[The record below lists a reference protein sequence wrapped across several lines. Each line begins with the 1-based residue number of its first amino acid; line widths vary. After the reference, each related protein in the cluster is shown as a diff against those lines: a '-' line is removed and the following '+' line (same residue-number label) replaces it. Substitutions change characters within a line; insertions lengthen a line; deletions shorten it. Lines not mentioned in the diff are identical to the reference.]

1 MFYGRHDLAEAIAE
15 FSQALRLDPRHVGAL
30 RGRAK
35 AYLAAG
41 ELDKAIRDLG
51 EVIRIDPTDAHDFY
65 ARAGAY
71 FLKED
76 LDKAMADANRAVSLA
91 PFSADIHYVR
101 AMLHARRGE
110 RQEGLADLDLAEQ
123 MERSAPKA
131 DHDGTCLDPR
141 AGKLSFGDSPLVSIC
156 QRAGLCHQFGRLR
169 EAIAL
174 CDEALRLDHNN
185 LDAHVI
191 RAEALLDQGH
201 FDGGLAELAEVIRI
215 EPALRRY
222 AYHLRTCQLR
232 ERKPEE
238 AFRDFDKA
246 VELAPNDASTR
257 LDRGL
262 SYVLHRELEKA
273 APDLRV
279 AIKLGIDAADPKF
292 RQAEASPVQV
302 LNELVEMAPQ
312 MPEAYYLR
320 ATAFEEAAKVDRA
333 MADLNEAVR
342 LDPHFGEAYARRR
355 APAAGIRQAEGGGF
369 RIQPSRPLDAP
380 MPGRIRRA
388 RPGVRAFGQAR

>member
-1 MFYGRHDLAEAIAE
+1 MGGSVNGEGRAIRPNGGDAFACLGGHHTVARARSAQERAFGLGANVERDKVAPRQSTDAPAEFAYAEGKAAYERRDFERAIRLFTVALEKSPTDPQKHVCRGAAMFYGRHDLAEAIAE

-30 RGRAK
+30 RGCAK

-131 DHDGTCLDPR
+131 DHDGTCLDPC

-215 EPALRRY
+215 
-222 AYHLRTCQLR
+222 
-232 ERKPEE
+232 
-238 AFRDFDKA
+238 
-246 VELAPNDASTR
+246 
-257 LDRGL
+257 
-262 SYVLHRELEKA
+262 
-273 APDLRV
+273 
-279 AIKLGIDAADPKF
+279 DP
-292 RQAEASPVQV
+292 RC
-302 LNELVEMAPQ
+302 
-312 MPEAYYLR
+312 
-320 ATAFEEAAKVDRA
+320 
-333 MADLNEAVR
+333 AVR
-342 LDPHFGEAYARRR
+342 LSPARVSTSGEETGRSVPRFRQGRRTGAQR
-355 APAAGIRQAEGGGF
+355 RLHTAGPRPQL
-369 RIQPSRPLDAP
+369 RSPSRT
-380 MPGRIRRA
+380 
-388 RPGVRAFGQAR
+388 